1 MKKIISLFIIIFFI
15 ILIIN
20 NTSDNKNVISTMKY
34 EDDSNISN
42 IYYLDYSDEVLST
55 NNFKLKISPLKYYNY
70 VIRKIYPK
78 YNGHVKEYFTY
89 DFSNSNSIDDFKEDY
104 IKILRD
110 NHMYE
115 EIDKTKMTGIII
127 KGLEVYT
134 TKEAIDNYLKKY
146 PKVKYTEKREY

>member
-1 MKKIISLFIIIFFI
+1 MKKVMYLFIIIFFI

-20 NTSDNKNVISTMKY
+20 KTNTNNDISVMKY

-42 IYYLDYSDEVLST
+42 IYYLDYSNEVLST
-55 NNFKLKISPLKYYNY
+55 NNFKLKISPLKYYDY

-78 YNGHVKEYFTY
+78 YNGHVKEYYTY
-89 DFSNSNSIDDFKEDY
+89 DFSNTNSIDNFKEDY
-104 IKILRD
+104 LNLLRN

-127 KGLEVYT
+127 KGLEIYT
-134 TKEAIDNYLKKY
+134 TKEAIENYLKKY
-146 PKVKYTEKREY
+146 PKVKYKEKREY